1 MADNI
6 KYRFIQNVGDYFPS
20 GYFGEDFLDKVQKC
34 AGLTG
39 DEVKALC
46 SPFVRLQ
53 HDYDEYKNFIIN
65 NNPRTEDAIKKTHDF
80 NTQLLKILGY
90 ETDHAYKEHCITN
103 EDSDLVE
110 MIPVRHILRQ
120 GQQVKM
126 FVMEMQNLIAIEDRE
141 PAGLFEQQYESE
153 PMTIRE
159 PSSTLEWPRSEGGRQ
174 SQPDHSTKQQK
185 YSARQWRYVF
195 ELPYGYKISPAI
207 INKAITQIFLLPEER
222 RPHFILMMAG
232 NVVFLFDKDK
242 WAKGSYLQFSLDELF
257 AQARVPVF
265 RNYYALFHML
275 VCKQTLAA
283 EGEMVLMD
291 TIIEESYKNAYEV
304 TKDLKE
310 GVILAVETL
319 ANEALYYMKNV
330 VNRPFGKYI
339 EETDSYD
346 ETDDDFETE
355 VKDDC
360 LTIVYRLLFLFY
372 AESREEL
379 EILPVGDEVYK
390 RGYSLE
396 SLRDLEMVRLNS
408 QESREGYFF
417 DDSVRHLFNL
427 LSDGHNA
434 TLSGYYKSFRVRPVD
449 SPLFN
454 NKNLKHLADVRIRNI
469 KWQEI
474 IKALS
479 LSKKKN
485 YCGRIS
491 YANLG
496 VNQLGSVYESLLA
509 FRGFYAEEDYI
520 EVHKAND
527 PSYGTFLVPYSR
539 MGDFDISEVLCNQE
553 TGEPIILPKGTFV
566 YRLNGR
572 DRQKS
577 ASYYTPEVLTRSTVK
592 YTLKAIIDDVAAGK
606 RNATDLLEL
615 KILEP
620 AMGAAA
626 FQNEVINQLAEAYL
640 TYQQQQQRERGL
652 KNWRIQPD
660 KYRDELQ
667 KVKAYIATHNVYG
680 VDLNPTAIELG
691 KLSLWLNVIH
701 KDMETPFFANRLA
714 VGNAVIGAWLKV
726 YSKNEFY
733 GISERYG
740 SKKLKPNKWWEKA
753 PHKVKFF
760 TNRVNRS
767 VNDVYHFLL
776 PDANMLGVRSIRE
789 QKQAHSSEFAR
800 MTLILK
806 DWTKPISE
814 YDFQTLQRL
823 SGNIDILLK
832 EYYTDQISIDK
843 YTNNRNEVW
852 DGIDHSDSESLFKEE
867 EQAESYAK
875 KQQLFDTR
883 YRHDNAYRKLKL
895 AMDYWCALWFW
906 EYKDAYDLPTR
917 EEYWADIE
925 ALLDVDD
932 AKLDTR
938 TRQALER
945 YGSLF
950 AAEEEPGNSG
960 RMTEEESEIV
970 TKTQEELLTSSR
982 GSATLFANEDPLR
995 LKIADR
1001 LAKQY
1006 RFFHPMLEFIEV
1018 FWLRDGFDII
1028 CGNPPWLKLEFDE
1041 RGILSEKYPEVA
1053 IRKVSAPNARKM
1065 RDKMFEQ
1072 IPATEGLYHSEEIE
1086 TVCSSTFM
1094 NAYCNYPLLIGQQT
1108 NLYKCILENGFSMMS
1123 EKGFMGLLHPET
1135 IYDDAKGQPLRKEIY
1150 PRLRYHFQYQNELA
1164 LFKDVHDEF
1173 KFGEHIYGPKQ
1184 IEINFIGI
1192 NNLFHPSTIDN
1203 CFIHDG
1209 HGQCGGIKTKE
1220 GKWNTEAHKDR
1231 LVRITED
1238 ELKVLSKTFED
1249 GADWT
1254 TVKLTSIHAKE
1265 IVNVFS
1271 QVSQFPKTVS
1281 FFSFIY
1287 SEGLHDVNAVD
1298 KGIMVRETIIPS
1310 WDSYEMIYLGPNI
1323 SVANPFNKN
1332 PYKISINNSDYDVVN
1347 LQSISENFTTRT
1359 NFHPILNLGDY
1370 KKHIKGFVIGKD
1382 ETGGELYD
1390 NWIDYYRVAFRKMLS
1405 QAGERTLIGTII
1417 APKCSHTGSIVSLLF
1432 KDSVIQLEFAGLSS
1446 SIIFDFILK
1455 SIGVSNLSVSRL
1467 ASFPLGIDNKYKL
1480 PLYLRT
1486 LMLNCLNNRYSD
1498 LWEEVWCDDF
1508 RYQTWSIKDNRLHS
1522 FSTLKKDWSWESPLR
1537 NYFERRQALV
1547 EIDVIAA
1554 MALGLSL
1561 QDLEMIYTIQFPVLQ
1576 QNENDTWYD
1585 AEGKIVFTCSKG
1597 LTGVGLD
1604 RKRNAKTGMLG
1615 WEDIRGEQID
1625 ENTYAGTSPT
1635 YTHTIDPAK
1644 SELYGGQQQTFVA
1657 PYNRCDRIADY
1668 RKAWIHFEK
1677 EFK

>member
-6 KYRFIQNVGDYFPS
+6 KYRFIQNVGEYFPS
-20 GYFGEDFLDKVQKC
+20 GYFGDDFLEKVQKC
-34 AGLTG
+34 AGLSSE
-39 DEVKALC
+39 EVKALC

-65 NNPRTEDAIKKTHDF
+65 HNPRIEDAVKKTHDF
-80 NTQLLKILGY
+80 NTLLLKILGY
-90 ETDHAYKEHCITN
+90 ETDHAYQEHCIVN
-103 EDSDLVE
+103 EDSDPIEL
-110 MIPVRHILRQ
+110 IPVRHILRQ

-126 FVMEMQNLIAIEDRE
+126 FIMEMQNLIAIDDSE

-153 PMTIRE
+153 PERN
-159 PSSTLEWPRSEGGRQ
+159 
-174 SQPDHSTKQQK
+174 TKQQR

-195 ELPYGYKISPAI
+195 ELDKNQYKISPAI
-207 INKAITQIFLLPEER
+207 INKAITQIFLLPEEQ

-275 VCKQTLAA
+275 LCKQTLAA
-283 EGEMVLMD
+283 DGEMVLMD

-304 TKDLKE
+304 TKDLRE

-319 ANEALYYMKNV
+319 ANEALYYMRNV
-330 VNRPFGKYI
+330 VNRPFGKYDK
-339 EETDSYD
+339 ETDTYD
-346 ETDDDFETE
+346 ETDDDFEAE

-360 LTIVYRLLFLFY
+360 LIIIYRLLFLFY

-408 QESREGYFF
+408 QESRDGYFF
-417 DDSVRHLFNL
+417 DDSIRHLFNL

-434 TLSGYYKSFRVRPVD
+434 AMSGFFKSFRVRPID

-479 LSKKKN
+479 LSQKKN

-509 FRGFYAEEDYI
+509 YRGFYAEEDYI

-527 PSYGTFLVPYSR
+527 PSAGTYLVPYSR
-539 MGDFDISEVLCNQE
+539 MGDFDDNE
-553 TGEPIILPKGTFV
+553 ILKKNEINENGDREIVKIPRGTFV

-592 YTLKAIIDDVAAGK
+592 YTLKAIIDEVAAGK
-606 RNATDLLEL
+606 RKATELLEL

-626 FQNEVINQLAEAYL
+626 FQNEVINQLSEAYL

-691 KLSLWLNVIH
+691 KLALWLNVIH

-726 YSKNEFY
+726 YSRQDVL
-733 GISERYG
+733 GVAERY
-740 SKKLKPNKWWEKA
+740 KKPLKPNKWWEKA
-753 PHKVKFF
+753 PHKIKFF
-760 TNRVNRS
+760 QNRVNRS

-776 PDANMLGVRSIRE
+776 PDANMLGVRSIKE
-789 QKQAHSSEFAR
+789 QKQAHKDEYAR
-800 MTLILK
+800 MTTILK
-806 DWTKPISE
+806 DWTAPVTGE
-814 YDFQTLQRL
+814 DFKTLQRL
-823 SGNIDILLK
+823 SGKIDLLLK
-832 EYYTDQISIDK
+832 EYYTDQLSIDK
-843 YTNNRNEVW
+843 YTNNRKEIW
-852 DGIDHSDSESLFKEE
+852 DGIERTESIFKEE
-867 EQAESYAK
+867 EQAESYTK

-883 YRHDNAYRKLKL
+883 YRRDNAYRKLKL

-906 EYKDAYDLPTR
+906 EYEDAYDLPTR
-917 EEYWADIE
+917 QEYWADIE
-925 ALLDVDD
+925 ALLDVDND
-932 AKLDTR
+932 KLDTR

-945 YGSLF
+945 AGSDF
-950 AAEEEPGNSG
+950 AREDLPDSG
-960 RMTEEESEIV
+960 SRMTEDESQIV
-970 TKTQEELLTSSR
+970 TKTQEELLTESH
-982 GSATLFANEDPLR
+982 GSLSLFADEDPLR

-1001 LAKQY
+1001 LAKRY
-1006 RFFHPMLEFIEV
+1006 HFFHPMLEFIEV
-1018 FWLRDGFDII
+1018 FWLRNGFDII
-1028 CGNPPWLKLEFDE
+1028 CGNPPWIKLEFDE
-1041 RGILSEKYPEVA
+1041 VGIISEKYPEVA
-1053 IRKVSAPNARKM
+1053 IRKVSAPDARKM
-1065 RDKMFEQ
+1065 REHMFLK
-1072 IPATEGLYHSEEIE
+1072 IPATESLYHSEEIE
-1086 TVCSSTFM
+1086 IACNSTFM
-1094 NAYCNYPLLIGQQT
+1094 NAYCNYPLLVGQQT
-1108 NLYKCILENGFSMMS
+1108 NLYKCVLENGFSLLS
-1123 EKGFMGLLHPET
+1123 DNGFMGLLHPET
-1135 IYDDAKGQPLRKEIY
+1135 VYDDSKGQPLRKEMY
-1150 PRLRYHFQYQNELA
+1150 PRLRYHFQYQNA
-1164 LFKDVHDEF
+1164 LNLFAEVAHREKYSTN
-1173 KFGEHIYGPKQ
+1173 IYGCKQ
-1184 IEINFIGI
+1184 NEISFDNI
-1192 NNLFHPSTIDN
+1192 NNLFHPNIIDS
-1203 CFIHDG
+1203 CYSHDG
-1209 HGQCGGIKTKE
+1209 HGVCGGIKNDGE
-1220 GKWNTEAHKDR
+1220 WNLSGHKDR
-1231 LVRITED
+1231 IVHYDDISLC
-1238 ELKVLSKTFED
+1238 VLFETFEGEGD
-1249 GADWT
+1249 YHEA
-1254 TVKLTSIHAKE
+1254 KLVSIHVKE
-1265 IVNVFS
+1265 ILNVLKALSNF
-1271 QVSQFPKTVS
+1271 KTHVKD
-1281 FFSFIY
+1281 FAPIL
-1287 SEGLHDVNAVD
+1287 SEGWHETNDVD
-1298 KGIMVRETIIPS
+1298 KGIIKRNTCIPEMS
-1310 WDSYEMIYLGPNI
+1310 HYQMIYSGPHI
-1323 SVANPFNKN
+1323 FVANPLYKTPRTKCVNKADYDIVDTCSIGN
-1332 PYKISINNSDYDVVN
+1332 DYISRTNYTPVISIES
-1347 LQSISENFTTRT
+1347 
-1359 NFHPILNLGDY
+1359 Y
-1370 KKHIKGFVIGKD
+1370 KNTEKGYLIGQDKDGKD
-1382 ETGGELYD
+1382 VYD
-1390 NWIDYYRVAFRKMLS
+1390 LWIDYYKAAFRLMLS
-1405 QAGERTLIGTII
+1405 QAGERTLSGGILPPKSSHICTVISAVFNDMKRLTEFEGLTSSIVLDFFVKTIGTGALHGGRI
-1417 APKCSHTGSIVSLLF
+1417 
-1432 KDSVIQLEFAGLSS
+1432 E
-1446 SIIFDFILK
+1446 
-1455 SIGVSNLSVSRL
+1455 
-1467 ASFPLGIDNKYKL
+1467 SFPLGISDKYKEAL
-1480 PLYLRT
+1480 FVRT
-1486 LMLNCLNNRYSD
+1486 LMLNCLTMHYAE
-1498 LWEEVWCDDF
+1498 LWQEMWKED
-1508 RYQTWSIKDNRLHS
+1508 YKQQTWSIEDNRLKPFAS
-1522 FSTLKKDWSWESPLR
+1522 LTGQWQWTTPLR

-1604 RKRNAKTGMLG
+1604 RKRNNKTGMLG
-1615 WEDIRGEQID
+1615 WEDIRGEQIN
-1625 ENTYAGTSPT
+1625 ENTYAGTAPT
-1635 YTHTIDPAK
+1635 HTHTIDPAK

-1657 PYNRCDRIADY
+1657 PYTRCDRIADY
-1668 RKAWIHFEK
+1668 RTAWAHFEK
-1677 EFK
+1677 MFNK

>member
-20 GYFGEDFLDKVQKC
+20 GYFGEDFLEKVQKC
-34 AGLTG
+34 AGLSNE
-39 DEVKALC
+39 DIKNLC

-65 NNPRTEDAIKKTHDF
+65 HNPRVEDAIKKTHDF

-90 ETDHAYKEHCITN
+90 ETDHAYQEHCVTG
-103 EDSDLVE
+103 EDTEPIE

-126 FVMEMQNLIAIEDRE
+126 FVMEMQHLIATGDEE

-153 PMTIRE
+153 PDRN
-159 PSSTLEWPRSEGGRQ
+159 
-174 SQPDHSTKQQK
+174 TKQQK
-185 YSARQWRYVF
+185 YSARQWRFVF
-195 ELPYGYKISPAI
+195 ELDKEKYKISPAI
-207 INKAITQIFLLPEER
+207 INKAVTQIFLLPEER
-222 RPHFILMMAG
+222 RPHFILMLAG

-242 WAKGSYLQFSLDELF
+242 WARGSYLEFSLDELF
-257 AQARVPVF
+257 AQARVSAF

-275 VCKQTLAA
+275 VSKQTLAA
-283 EGEMVLMD
+283 DGEMVLMD

-310 GVILAVETL
+310 GVIFAVETL
-319 ANEALYYMKNV
+319 ANEALYYMREV
-330 VNRPFGKYI
+330 AHRPFGKYDK
-339 EETDSYD
+339 ETDTYD
-346 ETDDDFETE
+346 ETNDDFEAE

-360 LTIVYRLLFLFY
+360 LTIIYRLLFLFY

-408 QESREGYFF
+408 QESRDGYFF
-417 DDSVRHLFNL
+417 DDSIRHLFNL

-434 TLSGYYKSFRVRPVD
+434 GVSGLFKSFRVRPID

-454 NKNLKHLADVRIRNI
+454 DKNLHHLGEVRIRNI

-527 PSYGTFLVPYSR
+527 PSDGTFLVPYSR
-539 MGDFDISEVLCNQE
+539 MGDFYISEVLCNQE

-592 YTLKAIIDDVAAGK
+592 YTLKSIIDDVAAGK
-606 RNATDLLEL
+606 RKATDLLEL

-667 KVKAYIATHNVYG
+667 KVKAFIATHNVYG

-726 YSKNEFY
+726 YSRDDVK
-733 GISERYG
+733 GIVERQG
-740 SKKLKPNKWWEKA
+740 RPLKQNKWWEKA

-760 TNRVNRS
+760 QNRVNRS

-776 PDANMLGVRSIRE
+776 PDANMLGVRSIKE
-789 QKQAHSSEFAR
+789 QKQAHKNEYDR
-800 MTLILK
+800 MTTLLK
-806 DWTKPISE
+806 DWTAPITGD
-814 YDFQTLQRL
+814 DFKTLQRL
-823 SGNIDILLK
+823 SSKIDLLLK
-832 EYYTDQISIDK
+832 EYYTDQLSIDK

-852 DGIDHSDSESLFKEE
+852 DGIEHADTSSLFKEE

-883 YRHDNAYRKLKL
+883 YRRDNAYRKLKL

-906 EYKDAYDLPTR
+906 EYDDANDLPTR
-917 EEYWADIE
+917 QEYWADIE
-925 ALLDVDD
+925 ALLDVDND
-932 AKLDTR
+932 KLDKR
-938 TRQALER
+938 TRQALEQA
-945 YGSLF
+945 GSDY
-950 AAEEEPGNSG
+950 AAEDMPEYGT

-970 TKTQEELLTSSR
+970 TKTQEELLTESH
-982 GSATLFANEDPLR
+982 GSLTLFADDEPLR

-1001 LAKQY
+1001 LAKRY

-1028 CGNPPWLKLEFDE
+1028 CGNPPWIKLEFDE
-1041 RGILSEKYPEVA
+1041 QGIMSEKYPEVV
-1053 IRKVSAPNARKM
+1053 IRRMSAPDM
-1065 RDKMFEQ
+1065 RQKLADMFASNENLKL
-1072 IPATEGLYHSEEIE
+1072 LYHSEEIE
-1086 TVCSSTFM
+1086 NVCTGVFL
-1094 NAYCNYPLLIGQQT
+1094 NAHQNYPLLVGQQT
-1108 NLYKCILENGFSMMS
+1108 NLYKCILENGFTMLSNN
-1123 EKGFMGLLHPET
+1123 GFMGLLHPET
-1135 IYDDAKGQPLRKEIY
+1135 VYDDPNGQPLRKEMY
-1150 PRLRYHFQYQNELA
+1150 HRLAYHFQYQNA
-1164 LFKDVHDEF
+1164 FNLFEIGHREKYSSN
-1173 KFGEHIYGPKQ
+1173 IYGSYTD
-1184 IEINFIGI
+1184 EICFENI
-1192 NNLFHPSTIDN
+1192 NNLFHPSTVDA
-1203 CFIHDG
+1203 CFAHDG
-1209 HGQCGGIKTKE
+1209 HGVCGGIKIDDA
-1220 GKWNTEAHKDR
+1220 WNTTGHRDR
-1231 LVRITED
+1231 IVHFTES
-1238 ELKVLSKTFED
+1238 ELRVLSAAFEN
-1249 GADWT
+1249 GADWET
-1254 TVKLTSIHAKE
+1254 TKLVSIHAKDILDVLQKFSE
-1265 IVNVFS
+1265 FPNHVENFISNTTVDLDETGAVNDGIIER
-1271 QVSQFPKTVS
+1271 KT
-1281 FFSFIY
+1281 FYPNIN
-1287 SEGLHDVNAVD
+1287 D
-1298 KGIMVRETIIPS
+1298 
-1310 WDSYEMIYLGPNI
+1310 YEMVYNGPQI
-1323 SVANPFNKN
+1323 FVANPSYKTPRSSCANKADFDTIDLSSMGDEYIARSN
-1332 PYKISINNSDYDVVN
+1332 YKPC
-1347 LQSISENFTTRT
+1347 L
-1359 NFHPILNLGDY
+1359 PLNEFKTLV
-1370 KKHIKGFVIGKD
+1370 KGFKIGQD
-1382 ETGGELYD
+1382 ANGNDVYD
-1390 NWIDYYRVAFRKMLS
+1390 NWIDYYKVGFRKMINL
-1405 QAGERTLIGTII
+1405 AGERSLICAVLPRRTAHINGVISTAFRSGYDTVDMAALCAAVPMDAYMKIM
-1417 APKCSHTGSIVSLLF
+1417 ASQNLT
-1432 KDSVIQLEFAGLSS
+1432 SVRIQG
-1446 SIIFDFILK
+1446 
-1455 SIGVSNLSVSRL
+1455 
-1467 ASFPLGIDNKYKL
+1467 FPLGVDDKYKASL
-1480 PLYLRT
+1480 RIRT
-1486 LMLNCLNNRYSD
+1486 LQLNCLTKYYSE
-1498 LWEEVWCDDF
+1498 LWSEVWDDK
-1508 RYQTWSIKDNRLHS
+1508 YLSDSWSKEDERLHS
-1522 FSTLKKDWSWESPLR
+1522 FASLTESWTHSTPLR

-1547 EIDVIAA
+1547 EIDVLTA

-1561 QDLEMIYTIQFPVLQ
+1561 DNLETIYTIYFPVLQ

-1604 RKRNAKTGMLG
+1604 RPAWNAM
-1615 WEDIRGEQID
+1615 RGNPITDADGIIIAYEGAEPQ
-1625 ENTYAGTSPT
+1625 
-1635 YTHTIDPAK
+1635 YTHTIDPRK
-1644 SELYGGQQQTFVA
+1644 SELYGGQQQTFIA

-1668 RKAWIHFEK
+1668 RTAWAHYEK
-1677 EFK
+1677 KFNQ

>member
-20 GYFGEDFLDKVQKC
+20 GYFGEDFLEKVQKC
-34 AGLTG
+34 AGLSNE
-39 DEVKALC
+39 DIKNLC

-65 NNPRTEDAIKKTHDF
+65 HNPRVEDAIKKTHDF

-90 ETDHAYKEHCITN
+90 ETDHAYQEHCVTG
-103 EDSDLVE
+103 EDTEPIE

-120 GQQVKM
+120 GQQVKI
-126 FVMEMQNLIAIEDRE
+126 FVMEMQHLIATGDEE

-153 PMTIRE
+153 PDRN
-159 PSSTLEWPRSEGGRQ
+159 
-174 SQPDHSTKQQK
+174 TKQQK
-185 YSARQWRYVF
+185 YSARQWRFVF
-195 ELPYGYKISPAI
+195 ELDKEKYKISPAI
-207 INKAITQIFLLPEER
+207 INKAVTQIFLLPEKR
-222 RPHFILMMAG
+222 RPHFILMLAG

-242 WAKGSYLQFSLDELF
+242 WARGSYLEFSLDELF
-257 AQARVPVF
+257 AQARVSAF

-275 VCKQTLAA
+275 VSKQTLAA
-283 EGEMVLMD
+283 DGEMVLMD

-310 GVILAVETL
+310 GVIFAVETL
-319 ANEALYYMKNV
+319 ANEALYYMKEV
-330 VNRPFGKYI
+330 AHRPFGKYDK
-339 EETDSYD
+339 ETDTYD
-346 ETDDDFETE
+346 ETNDDFEAE

-360 LTIVYRLLFLFY
+360 LTIIYRLLFLFY

-408 QESREGYFF
+408 QESRDGYFF
-417 DDSVRHLFNL
+417 DDSIRHLFSL

-434 TLSGYYKSFRVRPVD
+434 GQSGLFKSFRVRPID

-454 NKNLKHLADVRIRNI
+454 DKNLHHLGEVRIRNI

-479 LSKKKN
+479 LSKKRN

-527 PSYGTFLVPYSR
+527 PSDGTFLVPYSR
-539 MGDFDISEVLCNQE
+539 MGDFDISEVLCKQE

-592 YTLKAIIDDVAAGK
+592 YTLKSIIDDVAAGK
-606 RNATDLLEL
+606 RKATDLLEL

-667 KVKAYIATHNVYG
+667 KVKAFIATHNVYG

-726 YSKNEFY
+726 YSRQDVY
-733 GISERYG
+733 C
-740 SKKLKPNKWWEKA
+740 LKGPRNRLLPNKWWEKA

-760 TNRVNRS
+760 QNRVNRS

-789 QKQAHSSEFAR
+789 QKQAHPNEYRR
-800 MTLILK
+800 MTTILS
-806 DWTKPISE
+806 DWTAPITD
-814 YDFQTLQRL
+814 YDFKTLQRL
-823 SGNIDILLK
+823 SSKIDLLLK
-832 EYYTDQISIDK
+832 EYYTDQLSIDK

-852 DGIDHSDSESLFKEE
+852 DGIDHAETGSLFKEE

-883 YRHDNAYRKLKL
+883 YRRDNAYRKLKL

-906 EYKDAYDLPTR
+906 EYDDANDLPTR
-917 EEYWADIE
+917 QEYWADIE
-925 ALLDVDD
+925 ALLDVDND
-932 AKLDTR
+932 KLDRR

-945 YGSLF
+945 AGSDY
-950 AAEEEPGNSG
+950 AAEDMPEYGT

-970 TKTQEELLTSSR
+970 TKTQEELLTESH
-982 GSATLFANEDPLR
+982 GSLTLFADEEPLR

-1001 LAKQY
+1001 LAKRY

-1028 CGNPPWLKLEFDE
+1028 CGNPPWIKLEFDE
-1041 RGILSEKYPEVA
+1041 VGIISEKYPEVA
-1053 IRKVSAPNARKM
+1053 IRRTSAPDVRRK
-1065 RDKMFEQ
+1065 RDELFSIDSQLEK
-1072 IPATEGLYHSEEIE
+1072 LYRAEEIDN
-1086 TVCSSTFM
+1086 TCSGVFL
-1094 NAYCNYPLLIGQQT
+1094 NAYQNYPLLVGQQT
-1108 NLYKCILENGFSMMS
+1108 NLYKCVLTNGMELM
-1123 EKGFMGLLHPET
+1123 GRDGYMGLLTPES
-1135 IYDDAKGQPLRKEIY
+1135 IYDDPNGQPLRRELYKH
-1150 PRLRYHFQYQNELA
+1150 LMYHFQYQNELR
-1164 LFKDVHDEF
+1164 LFAEVH
-1173 KFGEHIYGPKQ
+1173 HHTQYGGQ
-1184 IEINFIGI
+1184 LLRSGI
-1192 NNLFHPSTIDN
+1192 SSPPRFASLSNLFHPSTVDA
-1203 CFIHDG
+1203 CFAHDG
-1209 HGQCGGIKTKE
+1209 HGLCGGIKDE
-1220 GKWNTEAHKDR
+1220 NGNWNTAPHKE
-1231 LVRITED
+1231 RIVTIGEE
-1238 ELKVLSKTFED
+1238 ELKVLSEAFEN
-1249 GADWT
+1249 GADWESA
-1254 TVKLTSIHAKE
+1254 KFTSIHSEVVIQVLEKLSKFPHHVSDVSE
-1265 IVNVFS
+1265 I
-1271 QVSQFPKTVS
+1271 
-1281 FFSFIY
+1281 II
-1287 SEGLHDVNAVD
+1287 SEGLHETGSVD
-1298 KGIMVRETIIPS
+1298 RGIMKRCTTYPDIEKC
-1310 WDSYEMIYLGPNI
+1310 ELIYSGPHFFCGN
-1323 SVANPFNKN
+1323 ST
-1332 PYKISINNSDYDVVN
+1332 YKTPRSTCLLNSDYDTID
-1347 LQSISENFTTRT
+1347 LSEINDDYVPRT
-1359 NFHPILNLGDY
+1359 NYIPT
-1370 KKHIKGFVIGKD
+1370 IKLSDFKRIVTGFPKGQDKD
-1382 ETGGELYD
+1382 GNTIYD
-1390 NWIDYYRVAFRKMLS
+1390 LWTDYYKVGFRRMIGS
-1405 QAGERTLIGTII
+1405 TSERTLTGAFLLKNSLHIG
-1417 APKCSHTGSIVSLLF
+1417 GVVSATF
-1432 KDSVIQLEFAGLSS
+1432 KDYNNLLEFTGLSS
-1446 SIIFDFILK
+1446 SLVMDFYVKVLGI
-1455 SIGVSNLSVSRL
+1455 SDIHANRL
-1467 ASFPLGIDNKYKL
+1467 YPFPLGIGDKYKPAL
-1480 PLYLRT
+1480 FSRILL
-1486 LMLNCLNNRYSD
+1486 LNCLTKYYAE
-1498 LWEEVWCDDF
+1498 LWEEMWKEE
-1508 RYQTWSIKDNRLHS
+1508 YKQENWSYEDKRLKS
-1522 FSTLKKDWSWESPLR
+1522 FASLTEKWQWATPLR

-1585 AEGKIVFTCSKG
+1585 AEGKIVFTCSRG
-1597 LTGVGLD
+1597 LSGVGLD
-1604 RKRNAKTGMLG
+1604 RPAWNAM
-1615 WEDIRGEQID
+1615 RGNPITDVDGIVIGYEGAEPQ
-1625 ENTYAGTSPT
+1625 
-1635 YTHTIDPAK
+1635 YTHTIDPRK
-1644 SELYGGQQQTFVA
+1644 SELYGGQQQTFIA

-1668 RKAWIHFEK
+1668 RTAWAHFAMYFADK
-1677 EFK
+1677 